1 MPHDDDQKCKEY
13 QRWVIE
19 YCQYRYPQQN
29 HSLRNHQNNQSST
42 STINHDQHHPNSSS
56 NTTTFVMSR
65 TLDHN
70 SNPWEWSQCSR
81 HYVTTFL
88 EWVGFLLINIKIIYV
103 CGFSICL
110 LNWTWVEWS
119 FTFLPKVN
127 CHLCF
132 FSVQPTFG
140 QPVTYFQHCCWS
152 FDDDGPVNGDDDNF
166 TVRSLSWWFCSK
178 GFGFCLS
185 EPPRRNYLEKE
196 QKKVALNINNNNNNI
211 TITSKVARYAG
222 EFFDEN
228 RQCEL
233 VFGLGSLICSYM
245 PPCKRLWCSTPEGEV
260 KWCWWWRWWS
270 WRLLWLLW

>member
-1 MPHDDDQKCKEY
+1 MDQFTPIGKNTLVSAGVMVSASVKTEVQKYTSKMQNEPRSYILSASSGRKSKSDLIWDLHRLNMPHDDDQKCKEY

-19 YCQYRYPQQN
+19 YCQYRYPQHHN
-29 HSLRNHQNNQSST
+29 SLRNHQNNQSST

-119 FTFLPKVN
+119 FTFL
-127 CHLCF
+127 
-132 FSVQPTFG
+132 
-140 QPVTYFQHCCWS
+140 
-152 FDDDGPVNGDDDNF
+152 
-166 TVRSLSWWFCSK
+166 
-178 GFGFCLS
+178 
-185 EPPRRNYLEKE
+185 LE
-196 QKKVALNINNNNNNI
+196 
-211 TITSKVARYAG
+211 S
-222 EFFDEN
+222 
-228 RQCEL
+228 
-233 VFGLGSLICSYM
+233 
-245 PPCKRLWCSTPEGEV
+245 
-260 KWCWWWRWWS
+260 
-270 WRLLWLLW
+270 

>member
-88 EWVGFLLINIKIIYV
+88 EWVGFLLINIKIMINRFYLQTLNLRSYMYV
-103 CGFSICL
+103 ALVFVCWTEPELSDHLLSCL
-110 LNWTWVEWS
+110 
-119 FTFLPKVN
+119 KVN

-132 FSVQPTFG
+132 FFLAANLQPT
-140 QPVTYFQHCCWS
+140 C
-152 FDDDGPVNGDDDNF
+152 
-166 TVRSLSWWFCSK
+166 
-178 GFGFCLS
+178 
-185 EPPRRNYLEKE
+185 YLFST
-196 QKKVALNINNNNNNI
+196 LL
-211 TITSKVARYAG
+211 
-222 EFFDEN
+222 
-228 RQCEL
+228 L
-233 VFGLGSLICSYM
+233 VF
-245 PPCKRLWCSTPEGEV
+245 
-260 KWCWWWRWWS
+260 WWWWS
-270 WRLLWLLW
+270 C